1 MSTLLIRFHP
11 PERLDLGVETRR
23 YEGPCVHGGP
33 PTQVHVVTYLI
44 FGDWVFLG
52 RHSTERSTQDR
63 MQHRGPQI
71 CKVYYN
77 SQTFCVR

>member
-23 YEGPCVHGGP
+23 YKGPCVHGGP

-44 FGDWVFLG
+44 FGYWVFLG
-52 RHSTERSTQDR
+52 RHS
-63 MQHRGPQI
+63 
-71 CKVYYN
+71 K
-77 SQTFCVR
+77 